1 MAETKAFDHTAIREW
16 LQEAVKN
23 SGLSPGGLA
32 KKAGISPTTLTRFV
46 YGRATHLPTFRT
58 LRKVAAAAGVA
69 PITGWPDWE
78 ETEQEAPKDP
88 VGALF
93 NSLMDITHTI
103 QGVQKDAMTGALA
116 HPEIE
121 EFRSILQ
128 ELAQVQDRLRGLVRE
143 EVAKIS
149 EASAA
154 ALRKRIVAVPAGPQ
168 PEIMRDQPQRSG
180 RHRNTAA

>member
-1 MAETKAFDHTAIREW
+1 M
-16 LQEAVKN
+16 
-23 SGLSPGGLA
+23 LA

-58 LRKVAAAAGVA
+58 LKKVADAAGVEELGA
-69 PITGWPDWE
+69 RLWKEIGLDWE
-78 ETEQEAPKDP
+78 ETGEEAPKDP
-88 VGALF
+88 VGDMF
-93 NSLMDITHTI
+93 NSLMDITYTI

-121 EFRSILQ
+121 EFRSILE
-128 ELAQVQDRLRGLVRE
+128 ELAQVQDRLHGLVRE